1 MKYIFLFIVLICT
14 SHGLTVHASP
24 LHKGKRLIIFIY
36 NFLSFY
42 FLMHLIFSFVV
53 RSSLLMKRCT
63 TGGQLGD
70 CGIGGEC
77 VTDDDCLPGLY
88 CDTIIGVCY
97 D

>member
-14 SHGLTVHASP
+14 IHGLTVHASP
-24 LHKGKRLIIFIY
+24 H
-36 NFLSFY
+36 
-42 FLMHLIFSFVV
+42 HEV

-88 CDTIIGVCY
+88 CDTIVGVCY

>member
-14 SHGLTVHASP
+14 IHGLTVHASP
-24 LHKGKRLIIFIY
+24 LHE
-36 NFLSFY
+36 
-42 FLMHLIFSFVV
+42 V

-70 CGIGGEC
+70 CVIGGEC

-88 CDTIIGVCY
+88 CNTIVGVCY